1 MIPEILKI
9 KGFLSYNE
17 EQTLDFRKFN
27 LAVIS
32 GDNGHGKSSILDAIV
47 FALFG
52 VARSLKS
59 DLKSVVNRN
68 ADELKIELIFKEKEN
83 IYRIRRKIGKEGKS
97 QVILEQFDPVNESF
111 KNISENTI
119 RETDKKIE
127 NIINFTYDAFITSS
141 FILQGQADYFT
152 SKTPSEKVEVLR
164 ELINL
169 GIFEKAK
176 NVAKERRKNIEGR
189 VEEIKNKIKDLEEH
203 IKKEVE
209 FTSELSKIQR
219 ELEAN
224 LLKEKV
230 AKEQIGSLQKRLQE
244 KEKLKTYIEGLN
256 RNIEETLTQ
265 HRKKEEELNDINK
278 NIEEYDKILQEK
290 ESIVEN
296 FEKLK
301 KIREEKNIL
310 SIKEK
315 EFIKLTSNQKN
326 IERIIEDKNQ
336 HLIDKIESLS
346 KKIKDTIKKKDTNV
360 SEKEDIKKHLSE
372 FESIKVKLED
382 NLKTSTELLN
392 KKLTELALLKDRIAS
407 LRVLKVLFEQYL
419 KEEQQRKNKE
429 KEVKN
434 IDNDIHDT
442 TKQVEKLNKS
452 IEDLENILL
461 NEEPLLKT
469 KKDNEQEIAKVKE
482 NIRIEQD
489 KIDIIR
495 RSSQPVCP
503 VCGRELNEEH
513 KHKIE
518 EDTFKTITHL
528 KERLVLVEEALKDS
542 KKKFEDIEKSKIELN
557 KKRIEKERLIERIE
571 SLKNKKREEE
581 FELTQTNLNI
591 ESLENKIGNIEELQK
606 VKIENLEKELS
617 ELQKEI
623 ENLNNTVQAT
633 REKLNELDRN
643 ILVDKTNL
651 KNIEENFLT
660 LQKTLEEDQK
670 EYENLGGILKNKTH
684 ISNELEQLYKVKNE
698 IEVLGFDEKYFIELT
713 KKESELKVF
722 EDKFSKLITAEA
734 TLKELKNTREKLLI
748 ELEDI
753 KRKFESIKNE
763 IVKNNE
769 VLKNFESVENK
780 LLEAQKEETEIQKE
794 ILELSNKKAV
804 YEREISEIKQS
815 KNTLQTL
822 EQQLSLES
830 ERITVL
836 SKIEEIFGRNG
847 IQITILRQFLTVLE
861 DEVNRFLLKLTDGRM
876 HIQFKTITVDTTHS
890 EKPTLE
896 IYVYEGGSERRYELL
911 SGGEQFRINFALRL
925 GIARFISKLRSAP
938 IEMLVIDEGFG
949 SQDERGRNNII
960 QEINSIRDDF
970 KKILLVSHLPEIKDN
985 FAYEIKVTKD
995 VNGSRIIQD

>member
-1 MIPEILKI
+1 MIPEVLKI
-9 KGFLSYNE
+9 KGFLSYKE

-52 VARSLKS
+52 VARGLKS

-68 ADELKIELIFKEKEN
+68 ADELKVELIFKEKGETF
-83 IYRIRRKIGKEGKS
+83 RIRRKITKDGKS
-97 QVILEQFDPVNESF
+97 QVILEQFDPINGVF

-127 NIINFTYDAFITSS
+127 SIINFTYDAFITSS

-176 NVAKERRKNIEGR
+176 NVAKERRKNLEGR

-209 FTSELSKIQR
+209 FTSELSKIKK
-219 ELEAN
+219 ELEEN
-224 LLKEKV
+224 SLKEKV
-230 AKEQIGSLQKRLQE
+230 VKEQISNLQKRLQE
-244 KEKLKTYIEGLN
+244 KEKLKTYVEGLN
-256 RNIEETLTQ
+256 RNLNETLTQ
-265 HRKKEEELNDINK
+265 FRKKEEELIDINK

-290 ESIVEN
+290 ETILEN

-301 KIREEKNIL
+301 KLREEKNLL

-326 IERIIEDKNQ
+326 IERIVEDKNQ
-336 HLIDKIESLS
+336 HLIDKIETLN
-346 KKIKDTIKKKDTNV
+346 KKIKETIKKKETNA
-360 SEKEDIKKHLSE
+360 SEKEDIEKHLSE
-372 FESIKVKLED
+372 LESIKAKFED
-382 NLKTSTELLN
+382 TLRVSSDLLS
-392 KKLTELALLKDRIAS
+392 KKENEISLLKDKIS
-407 LRVLKVLFEQYL
+407 SFKVLKVWFEQYL
-419 KEEQQRKNKE
+419 NEEEKRKNKE
-429 KEVKN
+429 NEVKS
-434 IDNDIHDT
+434 IDNDIEDT

-452 IEDLENILL
+452 IEDLESILL
-461 NEEPLLKT
+461 SEEDLLKAIN
-469 KKDNEQEIAKVKE
+469 DSEQEITKIKE

-489 KIDIIR
+489 KIDIIKR
-495 RSSQPVCP
+495 ASQPVCP
-503 VCGRELNEEH
+503 VCGRELNEAH
-513 KHKIE
+513 RHKIE
-518 EDTFKTITHL
+518 EDTIKTITNL
-528 KERLVLVEEALKDS
+528 KERLLEFEKVRKDS
-542 KKKFEDIEKSKIELN
+542 KKKFDEIEKSKIELN
-557 KKRIEKERLIERIE
+557 KNRIEKERLLERIE
-571 SLKNKKREEE
+571 ILKKRKREKEL
-581 FELTQTNLNI
+581 ELTQTNLNI
-591 ESLENKIGNIEELQK
+591 ESLKEKIGSIEEFEKLK
-606 VKIENLEKELS
+606 LENLEKALS
-617 ELQKEI
+617 DLQKESNNI
-623 ENLNNTVQAT
+623 NNTIQLT
-633 REKLNELDRN
+633 KEKLNEVEKS
-643 ILVDKTNL
+643 ILVNKTNL
-651 KNIEENFLT
+651 KNIEENILT

-670 EYENLGGILKNKTH
+670 EYENLEETLKNRTH
-684 ISNELEQLYKVKNE
+684 ILSELEQLKKIKDE
-698 IEVLGFDEKYFIELT
+698 IEALGFDEKYFIELT
-713 KKESELKVF
+713 KKEKELTIF

-734 TLKELKNTREKLLI
+734 TLKELKNTKEKSLT
-748 ELEDI
+748 ELENLN
-753 KRKFESIKNE
+753 RKIESIKKE
-763 IVKNNE
+763 ISKNTE
-769 VLKNFESVENK
+769 ALKDFETVENE
-780 LLEAQKEETEIQKE
+780 LIEAQKKEAAIQKE

-804 YEREISEIKQS
+804 FEMEISKIKQS
-815 KNTLQTL
+815 KETLQTL

-861 DEVNRFLLKLTDGRM
+861 SEVNRFLLKLTDGRM

-970 KKILLVSHLPEIKDN
+970 KKILIVSHLPEIKDN

-995 VNGSRIIQD
+995 GNGSRIIQD

>member
-1 MIPEILKI
+1 MIPEVLKI
-9 KGFLSYNE
+9 KGFLSYKE

-32 GDNGHGKSSILDAIV
+32 GDNGYGKSSILDAIV

-52 VARSLKS
+52 VARGLKS

-68 ADELKIELIFKEKEN
+68 ADELIIELIFKEKGETF
-83 IYRIRRKIGKEGKS
+83 RIKRRINKDGKS
-97 QVILEQFDPVNESF
+97 QVILEQFDPVIESF

-119 RETDKKIE
+119 RETDKQIE
-127 NIINFTYDAFITSS
+127 SIINFTYDAFITSS

-152 SKTPSEKVEVLR
+152 AKTPSEKVEVLR

-176 NVAKERRKNIEGR
+176 NVAKERRKNLEGR
-189 VEEIKNKIKDLEEH
+189 VEEIKNKIKDLEER
-203 IKKEVE
+203 IKKEGE
-209 FTSELSKIQR
+209 FVSELSKCKK
-219 ELEAN
+219 ELEEN

-230 AKEQIGSLQKRLQE
+230 VKEQVGNLQKRLQE

-256 RNIEETLTQ
+256 RNLNETLTQ

-278 NIEEYDKILQEK
+278 NIEEYNKILQEK
-290 ESIVEN
+290 ETIVEN

-301 KIREEKNIL
+301 KIREEKNLL

-346 KKIKDTIKKKDTNV
+346 KKIKDTSEKKDTNA

-372 FESIKVKLED
+372 LESIKVKFED
-382 NLKTSTELLN
+382 TLKVSSDLLN
-392 KKLTELALLKDRIAS
+392 KKESEISLLNEKIS
-407 LRVLKVLFEQYL
+407 SFRVLKVWFEQYL
-419 KEEQQRKNKE
+419 NEEENRKNKE
-429 KEVKN
+429 HEVKS
-434 IDNDIHDT
+434 IDKDIQDT
-442 TKQVEKLNKS
+442 TKKVEKLNKS
-452 IEDLENILL
+452 IVDLEDILL
-461 NEEPLLKT
+461 NEEPLLKAL
-469 KKDNEQEIAKVKE
+469 KDSEQEIAKVKE

-495 RSSQPVCP
+495 RSSQPICP
-503 VCGRELNEEH
+503 VCGRELNEVH
-513 KHKIE
+513 RHKIE
-518 EDTFKTITHL
+518 EDTLKTITHL
-528 KERLVLVEEALKDS
+528 KERLSEVEETLKDS

-557 KKRIEKERLIERIE
+557 KKRIEKEKLLERIE
-571 SLKNKKREEE
+571 ILKNKRREKE

-591 ESLENKIGNIEELQK
+591 EGIKKKIGSIEEFEK
-606 VKIENLEKELS
+606 VKLENLEKELS
-617 ELQKEI
+617 NLQKEKI
-623 ENLNNTVQAT
+623 EINNTIQST
-633 REKLNELDRN
+633 KEKLNEIEKS
-643 ILVDKTNL
+643 ILVNKTNL
-651 KNIEENFLT
+651 KNIEEKILT

-670 EYENLGGILKNKTH
+670 EYENLEETLKNRTH
-684 ISNELEQLYKVKNE
+684 ILSELEQLKK
-698 IEVLGFDEKYFIELT
+698 IKDGIGALGFDEKYFIELT
-713 KKESELKVF
+713 KKENELKIF

-734 TLKELKNTREKLLI
+734 TLKELKNTREKLLT

-753 KRKFESIKNE
+753 KGKAESIKNE

-769 VLKNFESVENK
+769 TLKSFETVENE
-780 LLEAQKEETEIQKE
+780 LIEAQKKETVIQKE

-815 KNTLQTL
+815 KEALQTL

-830 ERITVL
+830 ERITIL

-847 IQITILRQFLTVLE
+847 IQITILRHFLTVLE
-861 DEVNRFLLKLTDGRM
+861 SEVNRFLLKLTDGRM

-960 QEINSIRDDF
+960 QEINSIKDDF
-970 KKILLVSHLPEIKDN
+970 KKILIVSHLPEIKDN

-995 VNGSRIIQD
+995 GNGSRIIQD